1 MVPSVYHWHGIY
13 HQIRYVH
20 NIKKHTH
27 AKSDDV
33 GRGKSY
39 SIGPWSKTHW
49 SYSCCFIKLFS
60 QTGLSPLVPGQWKSL
75 LAAYG
80 GLYAIITLLRPLRV
94 MAAAA
99 LSKKTT
105 TLIDLTQDRLGCSR
119 TTAIVV
125 LYSVGFVAWMTTL
138 GCGISLASACSGVP
152 IWWKRKKNIKTR

>member
-1 MVPSVYHWHGIY
+1 MWEEGNRILLV
-13 HQIRYVH
+13 R
-20 NIKKHTH
+20 
-27 AKSDDV
+27 DL
-33 GRGKSY
+33 
-39 SIGPWSKTHW
+39 
-49 SYSCCFIKLFS
+49 KLIDPILAALSNLS

-152 IWWKRKKNIKTR
+152 IW